1 MQALSLCYCVIQIR
15 YYDKYVKTKIN
26 VNTYFYN
33 NEMTS
38 ENECYAYLSV
48 ILLDSPIDVDKNV
61 IHKCF

>member
-1 MQALSLCYCVIQIR
+1 
-15 YYDKYVKTKIN
+15 
-26 VNTYFYN
+26 
-33 NEMTS
+33 MTS